1 MPRANRHHIPGQIW
15 HITHRCHQRAFLLK
29 FGKDRKRWVHW
40 LFEAKKRFGLS
51 ILNYTVTSNHVHLLV
66 VDDASNAISK
76 SIQLVAGRT
85 AQEFNQ
91 RKGRKGAYWEDRYHA
106 TAVERGEH
114 LLRCLIYIDMNM
126 VRAGAVK
133 HPGEWV
139 DGGYRE
145 IQQPSLRYNLIDRRG
160 LLDLCGFRDDGQL
173 REAYREWVEQ
183 AVREGESKRQPDWT
197 ESVAIGSAAF
207 VRQIQQDAGEKLAGR
222 KVIQAEDSF
231 LLREP
236 EVAYGDP
243 FEAEKTTVSTD
254 NMVYFDINA
263 EKSIG

>member
-1 MPRANRHHIPGQIW
+1 
-15 HITHRCHQRAFLLK
+15 
-29 FGKDRKRWVHW
+29 

-106 TAVERGEH
+106 TAVESGEH
-114 LLRCLIYIDMNM
+114 FCRCLVYIDMNM

-133 HPGEWV
+133 HPSEWV
-139 DGGYRE
+139 DGGYHE
-145 IQQPSLRYNLIDRRG
+145 IQQPSLRYNLIDRGR
-160 LLDLCGFRDDGQL
+160 LLDLCGFRNEGQFKD
-173 REAYREWVEQ
+173 AHREWVKQ
-183 AVREGESKRQPDWT
+183 VVQQGESKRQPYWT
-197 ESVAIGSAAF
+197 ETIAIGSATF
-207 VRQIQQDAGEKLAGR
+207 VRQRQQDAADTLSGRQAGD
-222 KVIQAEDSF
+222 AF

-236 EVAYGDP
+236 EIAYGDHSDT
-243 FEAEKTTVSTD
+243 EKGTVSQD
-254 NMVYFDINA
+254 NLVYFDVNA
-263 EKSIG
+263 EESMV